1 MTDAT
6 QQSEEPIVT
15 ADGIL
20 LKVSLARAL
29 RRKKLQ
35 ALLLVAPLFLFI
47 IITFFV
53 PIVDMLFC
61 SVENSIIS
69 EILPRST
76 ALLKDWDA
84 EGNALPP

>member
-6 QQSEEPIVT
+6 QQNDEPIVT
-15 ADGIL
+15 ADGIP
-20 LKVSLARAL
+20 LKVSLGRAL

-53 PIVDMLFC
+53 PIVDMLFR

-76 ALLKDWDA
+76 ALLADWDRI
-84 EGNALPP
+84 

>member
-6 QQSEEPIVT
+6 RQSDEPILT

-47 IITFFV
+47 II
-53 PIVDMLFC
+53 
-61 SVENSIIS
+61 NS
-69 EILPRST
+69 
-76 ALLKDWDA
+76 AV
-84 EGNALPP
+84 